1 MNKPETNDVYFYT
14 IDEIVVDNMIDEK
27 MGYYSL
33 SLYYLSLQFVC
44 TSMSGSQ
51 VACVANGTTYTPST
65 ATHVIQDVEEHT
77 NSAGREHQRGRGCL
91 QTVWDALVGTR
102 WRGK

>member
-14 IDEIVVDNMIDEK
+14 IDEIVDDNMIDEK

-33 SLYYLSLQFVC
+33 SLLLFIIHYSLYVHPCPDRRSHVSPTAQR
-44 TSMSGSQ
+44 TS
-51 VACVANGTTYTPST
+51 PST
-65 ATHVIQDVEEHT
+65 ATHVTQDVEEHT

-91 QTVWDALVGTR
+91 QTVWDACVGP
-102 WRGK
+102 